1 MSYGIRLHVTGD
13 YALFTRPE
21 MKAERVS
28 YDVITP
34 SAARGLL
41 EAIYWKPQIRW
52 VIDRLYV
59 LKPIQFTSIR
69 RNEVASKIPL
79 ASARSAMKEGSGN
92 LGIHIEEDRQQR
104 AALVLRDVA
113 YVIEAH
119 FDVLDRRF
127 EKGGRELPLN
137 DCAGKHLDMFTR
149 RARAGQCFQQPYL
162 GAREFPARFT
172 LLEPGEPVPES
183 TLPPAD
189 QNRDFGYM
197 LHDLT
202 FDQDRE
208 TKAVRS
214 TTPRFFRAQI
224 RDGVIIVPPYCQT
237 LA

>member
-1 MSYGIRLHVTGD
+1 MPYGIRLHVSGD
-13 YALFTRPE
+13 YACFTRPE

-52 VIDRLYV
+52 VVDRLHV

-79 ASARSAMKEGSGN
+79 ASARTAMKAGQGN
-92 LGIHIEEDRQQR
+92 ISLHIEDERQQR

-113 YVIEAH
+113 YLIEAH

-127 EKGGRELPLN
+127 DKSGPELPAK
-137 DCAGKHLDMFTR
+137 DCEGKHLDMFNR
-149 RARAGQCFQQPYL
+149 RVRAGQCFQQPYF
-162 GAREFPARFT
+162 GTREFPARFT
-172 LLEPGEPVPES
+172 LLDHEDALPES
-183 TLPPAD
+183 TLPASD
-189 QNRDFGYM
+189 RDRDLGYM
-197 LHDLT
+197 LHDIA
-202 FDQDRE
+202 FDQDPA

-214 TTPRFFRAQI
+214 TTPRFFRAQMK
-224 RDGVIIVPPYCQT
+224 DGIITVPPFHQA

>member
-1 MSYGIRLHVTGD
+1 MPYGIRLHVTGD

-52 VIDRLYV
+52 VIDRLHV

-69 RNEVASKIPL
+69 RNELASKIPL
-79 ASARSAMKEGSGN
+79 ASARSAMKAGQGN

-127 EKGGRELPLN
+127 EKGGPELPLN
-137 DCAGKHLDMFTR
+137 DCAGKHLEMFSR
-149 RARAGQCFQQPYL
+149 RARAGQCFQQPYF
-162 GAREFPARFT
+162 GTREFPARFT
-172 LLEPGEPVPES
+172 FLEPDAPLPDS
-183 TLPPAD
+183 TLPLAD
-189 QNRDFGYM
+189 RDRDFGYM
-197 LHDLT
+197 LHDLA
-202 FDQDRE
+202 FDQDPT

-214 TTPRFFRAQI
+214 ATPRFFRAQMKA
-224 RDGVIIVPPYCQT
+224 GVIAVPPFHQT

>member
-34 SAARGLL
+34 SAARGVL

-52 VIDRLYV
+52 VVDRLHV
-59 LKPIQFTSIR
+59 LRPIRFTSVR

-79 ASARSAMKEGSGN
+79 ASARSAMKAGAGN
-92 LGIHIEEDRQQR
+92 VGLVIEEDRQQR
-104 AALVLRDVA
+104 AALLLRDVA

-119 FDVLDRRF
+119 FDILDFRF
-127 EKGGRELPLN
+127 ERSGPELPAK
-137 DCAGKHLDMFTR
+137 DCEGKHLDMFNR

-162 GAREFPARFT
+162 GCREFPVRFT
-172 LLEPGEPVPES
+172 LLEPGDPLPES

-189 QNRDFGYM
+189 RQRNLGYM
-197 LHDLT
+197 LHDLV
-202 FDQDRE
+202 FDQDPK
-208 TKAVRS
+208 TKTVRS
-214 TTPRFFRAQI
+214 ATPRFFPAELK
-224 RDGVIIVPPYCQT
+224 DGVLHVPPFRQT
-237 LA
+237 RA